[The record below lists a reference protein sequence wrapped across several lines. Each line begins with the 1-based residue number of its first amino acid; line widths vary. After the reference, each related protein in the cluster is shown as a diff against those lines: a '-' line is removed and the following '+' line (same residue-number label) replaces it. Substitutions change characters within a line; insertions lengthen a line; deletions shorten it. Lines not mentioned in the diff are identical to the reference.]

1 MGKSG
6 GRAGLNEP
14 HCPAG
19 ARCVRPCSA
28 QCPLVLP
35 PFTCRSWHPPGGTG
49 EAPVRATFR
58 DLCPPACQ
66 ESMKPGPQRPS
77 CHSPGPKC
85 PVLHSRVR
93 GKKRKISPCLVK
105 IVKFQFITARVL
117 TITECVPL
125 GNLPPG
131 IVTDL
136 LPVLSTS
143 SFCCCSQ
150 DQPPNHLISGS
161 PFRIHANGR
170 LSFSTPL
177 LLCHPQVSGTGWH
190 QPSVV

>member
-1 MGKSG
+1 MIHIYSYFLLIQSISNNNNKKF
-6 GRAGLNEP
+6 AL
-14 HCPAG
+14 
-19 ARCVRPCSA
+19 
-28 QCPLVLP
+28 
-35 PFTCRSWHPPGGTG
+35 TC
-49 EAPVRATFR
+49 
-58 DLCPPACQ
+58 Q
-66 ESMKPGPQRPS
+66 
-77 CHSPGPKC
+77 
-85 PVLHSRVR
+85 

-125 GNLPPG
+125 GDLPPG

-161 PFRIHANGR
+161 SFRIQNQKFNTY
-170 LSFSTPL
+170 LF
-177 LLCHPQVSGTGWH
+177 
-190 QPSVV
+190 

>member
-1 MGKSG
+1 MWFNEIITTSIIWDY
-6 GRAGLNEP
+6 RAVFLK
-14 HCPAG
+14 
-19 ARCVRPCSA
+19 CSSTFLFIS
-28 QCPLVLP
+28 LV
-35 PFTCRSWHPPGGTG
+35 TCRGNWISYENLSRFSNKEEMIMIHIYSYFLLIQSISNNNNKKFALT
-49 EAPVRATFR
+49 
-58 DLCPPACQ
+58 CP
-66 ESMKPGPQRPS
+66 
-77 CHSPGPKC
+77 
-85 PVLHSRVR
+85 

-125 GNLPPG
+125 GDLPPG

-161 PFRIHANGR
+161 SFRIQNQKFNTY
-170 LSFSTPL
+170 LF
-177 LLCHPQVSGTGWH
+177 
-190 QPSVV
+190 